1 MHLEVSH
8 KLTSRSGTDE
18 IGYLPNATL
27 CKIIHLG
34 FFLTKKL
41 NANNEF
47 LIFAV
52 KKPHIQLALPIK
64 GVQEFQN
71 K

>member
-27 CKIIHLG
+27 CEIIQQY
-34 FFLTKKL
+34 FFLTEKK
-41 NANNEF
+41 
-47 LIFAV
+47 V
-52 KKPHIQLALPIK
+52 KLK
-64 GVQEFQN
+64 
-71 K
+71 

>member
-27 CKIIHLG
+27 YKIIQQW
-34 FFLTKKL
+34 FVVF
-41 NANNEF
+41 
-47 LIFAV
+47 
-52 KKPHIQLALPIK
+52 
-64 GVQEFQN
+64 
-71 K
+71 